1 MQWYWEF
8 YSLDFD
14 EVSDQNIC
22 ENSKP
27 CQKNHPKFLPIVHQ
41 LLLKIF
47 KQFKTNEILWDF

>member
-8 YSLDFD
+8 YSSDFD
-14 EVSDQNIC
+14 KVSDQNIC

-41 LLLKIF
+41 LLLNIF
-47 KQFKTNEILWDF
+47 KQF